1 MLLIT
6 MALPMIWASG
16 IQGSLGLELQGV
28 AALWLIKSL
37 NKSCK
42 HSLSDELQLSWVYWS
57 LDVWTQKKGPTRNPV
72 QSLLLARVIG
82 CSALHREG

>member
-16 IQGSLGLELQGV
+16 IQGSLGLELQGL
-28 AALWLIKSL
+28 ALCLIKSL

-42 HSLSDELQLSWVYWS
+42 HSLSDELQCSWV
-57 LDVWTQKKGPTRNPV
+57 
-72 QSLLLARVIG
+72 
-82 CSALHREG
+82 C